1 MITPASL
8 PPESISLLIP
18 RLSDEFKAFYFYR
31 DAANWCANV
40 GYTKAAEYFAKESAD
55 ELEHAKKIEAYLTDW
70 NVTPTLPPIASP
82 ASIFAKLSDVIDAA
96 YQIEYALYGAYV
108 ETSKAAFA
116 SDLCT
121 FDFLTQFRN
130 IQVESVAQYSD
141 ILNKLAGVN
150 VESKFEML
158 TLEETLFA

>member
-55 ELEHAKKIEAYLTDW
+55 ELEHAKKIEVYLTDW

-82 ASIFAKLSDVIDAA
+82 AFIFVKLSDVIDAA

-108 ETSKAAFA
+108 ATSQAAFT

-141 ILNKLAGVN
+141 LLNKLAGVN
-150 VESKFEML
+150 VDSKFEML
-158 TLEETLFA
+158 ALEETLFA